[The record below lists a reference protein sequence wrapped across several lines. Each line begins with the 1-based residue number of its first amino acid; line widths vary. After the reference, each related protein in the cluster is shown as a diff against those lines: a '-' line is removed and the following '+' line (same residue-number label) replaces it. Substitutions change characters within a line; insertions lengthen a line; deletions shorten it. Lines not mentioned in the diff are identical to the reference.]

1 MNNTVVFK
9 GKGLR
14 VGFLF
19 ALTEIHANDPNHTK
33 YIIKP
38 PKFWQLDARHE
49 LRIQN
54 MSPKDFESA
63 RVEFF
68 KTDPSITWEIF

>member
-1 MNNTVVFK
+1 MSNTIVFK
-9 GKGLR
+9 GKGLK
-14 VGFLF
+14 VGFIF
-19 ALTEIHANDPNHTK
+19 ALTEIHVNDPNRTK
-33 YIIKP
+33 HVIIP

-54 MSPKDFESA
+54 MSPEDFESA

-68 KTDPSITWEIF
+68 KTDPRISYEIF